1 MKRLH
6 WYIIKSFLGP
16 FFMTFFIVVFVLL
29 MQFLW
34 KYVDDLV
41 GKGLDISLLGE
52 MMFYAT
58 FGLLPYAFPLAMLLA
73 SIMTFGSLGEDYEL
87 LAMKSSGIS
96 LFRIMKPL
104 FIIAILITATAFY
117 FGNYVLPHTN
127 LRFTTL
133 LWSVKEQRPELILQQ
148 GVFTNEIDGYSIRI
162 GNKDKKT
169 NMLYDLLIYDHTDNK
184 SNESVTVADSG
195 YLRITE
201 DKKFMVLNLYDG
213 VNYREGGSQNRRS
226 RETYPFRRDNF
237 EEQTI
242 RVKVQN
248 FEFNRRDENI
258 FRNSF
263 RMLRIDQLRFMEDSL
278 GTDYRMRL
286 RNYLLQIRLNSPVNR
301 KMVNYTA
308 THDSLKQ
315 EVNITPDSLFNFDE
329 FFMKQDKWVKAEMV
343 QAALSEARNN
353 VQTLNM
359 YDDELYNRKKNLNKY
374 TMERH
379 RKYTLSI
386 AVLIFFFI
394 GAPLG
399 AIIRKGGLG
408 MPVVISILLFI
419 AYYIV
424 SMTGEKSAR
433 EDVWDMFTGMWFSS
447 LIFLPIGIWLSYKAA
462 TDAALMSAETYR
474 KIYDK
479 LGVDKFGHLFRQ
491 KTKNQQE
498 SMVDYKPS
506 ESELMNRS

>member
-41 GKGLDISLLGE
+41 GKGLDIKVLAE
-52 MMFYAT
+52 MLFYAS

-73 SIMTFGSLGEDYEL
+73 SIMTFGSFGENYEL

-96 LFRIMKPL
+96 LYRIMKPL
-104 FIIAILITATAFY
+104 MFIAILVTFTAFY
-117 FGNYVLPHTN
+117 FANYVLPHTN

-133 LWSVKEQRPELILQQ
+133 LWSVKQQRPELVLQE
-148 GVFTNEIDGYSIRI
+148 GVFTSEIDGYSIRI
-162 GNKDKKT
+162 GSKDKKT
-169 NMLYDLLIYDHTDNK
+169 NILYDLLIYDHTRNRT
-184 SNESVTVADSG
+184 NESVTVADSG

-201 DKKFMVLNLYDG
+201 DKKFMVLNLYNG
-213 VNYREGGSQNRRS
+213 VNYSEENRQQAR
-226 RETYPFRRDNF
+226 RGQETYPFRRDNF

-242 RVKVQN
+242 RVKVRG
-248 FEFNRRDENI
+248 FDFNRRDENI
-258 FRNSF
+258 FRNTY
-263 RMLRIDQLRFMEDSL
+263 RMLNIEQLRFMEDSL
-278 GTDYRMRL
+278 GTDYYGRL
-286 RNYLLQIRLNSPVNR
+286 RNFMLQIRINSPVTR
-301 KMVNYTA
+301 KIHNLTA
-308 THDSLKQ
+308 QHDSLKR
-315 EVNITPDSLFNFDE
+315 EVDVAADSTFNFDE
-329 FFMKQDKWVKAEMV
+329 YFEKQDKWVKAEIT
-343 QAALSEARNN
+343 QSALSEARNN

-379 RKYTLSI
+379 RKYTLSL

-408 MPVVISILLFI
+408 MPVVVSILLFI

-433 EDVWDMFTGMWFSS
+433 EDIWDMFAGMWFSTF
-447 LIFLPIGIWLSYKAA
+447 IFLPVGIWLSYKAA
-462 TDAALMSAETYR
+462 TDAALMSAETYS
-474 KIYDK
+474 KLFGK
-479 LGVDKFGHLFRQ
+479 LGLEKLSNKFKKQ
-491 KTKNQQE
+491 K
-498 SMVDYKPS
+498 
-506 ESELMNRS
+506 

>member
-1 MKRLH
+1 M
-6 WYIIKSFLGP
+6 GP

-41 GKGLDISLLGE
+41 GKGLDINLLGE

-73 SIMTFGSLGEDYEL
+73 SIMTFGSLGENYEL

-96 LFRIMKPL
+96 LIRMMKPL
-104 FIIAILITATAFY
+104 MVIAAIITITAFY
-117 FGNYVLPHTN
+117 FANYVLPHTN

-133 LWSVKEQRPELILQQ
+133 LLSVKEQRPELVLQS
-148 GVFTNEIDGYSIRI
+148 GVFTNEIDGYSIRV

-169 NMLYDLLIYDHTDNK
+169 NMLYNLLIYDHVGNQ

-195 YLRITE
+195 YLRMTE
-201 DKKFMVLNLYDG
+201 DKKYMVLNLYNG
-213 VNYREGGSQNRRS
+213 VNYKEERPQTRRLP
-226 RETYPFRRDNF
+226 ETYPFRRDNF
-237 EEQTI
+237 EEQII
-242 RVKVQN
+242 RMKVRG
-248 FEFNRRDENI
+248 FDFNRRDENI
-258 FRNSF
+258 YKNTF

-278 GTDYRMRL
+278 GLDYYLRL
-286 RNYLLQIRLNSPVNR
+286 RNYMLQIRLNTPVSR
-301 KMVNYTA
+301 RMHNYTA
-308 THDSLKQ
+308 PHDSLKRQ
-315 EVNITPDSLFNFDE
+315 ENFKSDSLFKFED
-329 FFMKQDKWVKAEMV
+329 FFNRQEKWVKAEIM
-343 QAALSEARNN
+343 QMAIADARNN
-353 VQTLNM
+353 IQTLNM

-379 RKYTLSI
+379 RKYTLSL

-408 MPVVISILLFI
+408 MPVVVSILLFI

-424 SMTGEKSAR
+424 SMMGEKSAR
-433 EDVWDMFTGMWFSS
+433 EDIWDMFTGMWFSTF
-447 LIFLPIGIWLSYKAA
+447 IFLPVGIWLSYKAA
-462 TDAALMSAETYR
+462 TDAALMNAETYR
-474 KIYDK
+474 KLFNK
-479 LGVDKFGHLFRQ
+479 LGFEKAGLFISR
-491 KTKNQQE
+491 KMNLTKKNTKLRKLTRYENSTGYQ
-498 SMVDYKPS
+498 
-506 ESELMNRS
+506 

>member
-41 GKGLDISLLGE
+41 GKGLDIKVLGE
-52 MMFYAT
+52 MLFYAS

-73 SIMTFGSLGEDYEL
+73 SIMTFGSFGENYEL
-87 LAMKSSGIS
+87 VAMKSSGIS
-96 LFRIMKPL
+96 LYRIMKPL
-104 FIIAILITATAFY
+104 FVIAVLITLTAFY
-117 FGNYVLPHTN
+117 FANYVLPNTN

-133 LWSVKEQRPELILQQ
+133 LWSVKQQRPELVLQE

-162 GNKDKKT
+162 GSKDKKT
-169 NMLYDLLIYDHTDNK
+169 NVLYDLLIYDHTRNRT
-184 SNESVTVADSG
+184 NESVTVADSG
-195 YLRITE
+195 FLRITE
-201 DKKFMVLNLYDG
+201 DKKFMVLNLYNG
-213 VNYREGGSQNRRS
+213 VNYSEESGQSQRRGQ
-226 RETYPFRRDNF
+226 ETYPFRRDNF
-237 EEQTI
+237 EEQII
-242 RVKVQN
+242 RVKVRG
-248 FEFNRRDENI
+248 FDFNRRDENI
-258 FRNSF
+258 FRNTY
-263 RMLRIDQLRFMEDSL
+263 RMLNIEQLRFMEDSL
-278 GTDYRMRL
+278 GTDYYGRL
-286 RNYLLQIRLNSPVNR
+286 RNFMLQIRLNSPVTR
-301 KMVNYTA
+301 KIHNLTA
-308 THDSLKQ
+308 PHDSLKR
-315 EVNITPDSLFNFDE
+315 EVEIQHDSVFNFHE
-329 FFMKQDKWVKAEMV
+329 YFEKQDKWVKAEIT
-343 QAALSEARNN
+343 QSALSEARNN

-379 RKYTLSI
+379 RKYTLSL

-408 MPVVISILLFI
+408 MPVVVSILLFI

-433 EDVWDMFTGMWFSS
+433 EDIWDMFAGMWFSS
-447 LIFLPIGIWLSYKAA
+447 FIFLPVGIWLSYKAA
-462 TDAALMSAETYR
+462 TDAALMSAETYS
-474 KIYDK
+474 KLFEK
-479 LGVDKFGHLFRQ
+479 LGLGKLSNKFKKR
-491 KTKNQQE
+491 K
-498 SMVDYKPS
+498 
-506 ESELMNRS
+506 